1 MPSST
6 GPIIFTPD
14 NEPYLGRP
22 LLVLFDR
29 TIAKS
34 MVVHRQLGAR
44 TFATD
49 LTAIQIAAV
58 EIISQGISIALSMRE
73 LIRQAFLF
81 SAGILIRP
89 LIERT
94 GMIYN
99 LHGNAAAITAWNNGW
114 PRKSQPTFD
123 NLLDL
128 VMGPGSDE
136 ERAAA
141 RTVLHKLVHS
151 DPRSASFNATV
162 RSDGRLA
169 SASGKELNEPIKADT
184 ISALATNCL
193 DKLTNISI
201 VLLGAPSENIH

>member
-1 MPSST
+1 MTSST
-6 GPIIFTPD
+6 VPIFTPD
-14 NEPYLGRP
+14 NEPYLGRQ

-29 TIAKS
+29 TITKS
-34 MVVHRQLGAR
+34 MAVHRQLGAR

-58 EIISQGISIALSMRE
+58 EIIPQGISIALSMRE
-73 LIRQAFLF
+73 LIRQAYLF
-81 SAGILIRP
+81 SAGILMRP

-94 GMIYN
+94 GMIYH
-99 LHGNAAAITAWNNGW
+99 LHANAAAMTAWNNGW
-114 PRKSQPTFD
+114 PRNSQPTFD
-123 NLLDL
+123 NLLDM

-162 RSDGRLA
+162 RSDGLLA
-169 SASGKELNEPIKADT
+169 SASGKELNEPMKADT

-201 VLLGAPSENIH
+201 KLLGAPSENIH

>member
-6 GPIIFTPD
+6 VPIFTPD
-14 NEPYLGRP
+14 NEPYLGRQ

-29 TIAKS
+29 TITKS
-34 MVVHRQLGAR
+34 MAVHRQLGVR

-58 EIISQGISIALSMRE
+58 EIIPQGISIALSMRE
-73 LIRQAFLF
+73 LIRQAYLF
-81 SAGILIRP
+81 SAGILMRP

-94 GMIYN
+94 GMIYH
-99 LHGNAAAITAWNNGW
+99 LHGNAAAIEAWNNGW

-128 VMGPGSDE
+128 VMGQGSDE
-136 ERAAA
+136 EREAAK
-141 RTVLHKLVHS
+141 TVLHKLVHS

-162 RSDGRLA
+162 RSDGLLA
-169 SASGKELNEPIKADT
+169 SASGKELNEPMKADT

-201 VLLGAPSENIH
+201 VLLGAPSENVH

>member
-34 MVVHRQLGAR
+34 LVVHRQLGAR

-73 LIRQAFLF
+73 LIRQAYLF

>member
-1 MPSST
+1 M
-6 GPIIFTPD
+6 
-14 NEPYLGRP
+14 
-22 LLVLFDR
+22 
-29 TIAKS
+29 A
-34 MVVHRQLGAR
+34 VHCQLGAR

-58 EIISQGISIALSMRE
+58 EIIPQGISIALSMRE
-73 LIRQAFLF
+73 LIRQAYLF
-81 SAGILIRP
+81 SAGILMRP

-94 GMIYN
+94 GMIYH

-128 VMGPGSDE
+128 VMGPVSDE

-141 RTVLHKLVHS
+141 RTLMHKLVHS

-162 RSDGRLA
+162 RSDGQLA
-169 SASGKELNEPIKADT
+169 SASGKELNEPMKADT

-193 DKLTNISI
+193 DKLTNMSI
-201 VLLGAPSENIH
+201 ELLGAPSENIH

>member
-6 GPIIFTPD
+6 VPIFTPD
-14 NEPYLGRP
+14 NEPYLGRQ

-29 TIAKS
+29 TITKS
-34 MVVHRQLGAR
+34 MAVHRQLGAR

-58 EIISQGISIALSMRE
+58 EIIPQGISIALSMRE
-73 LIRQAFLF
+73 LIRQAYLF
-81 SAGILIRP
+81 SAGILMRP

-94 GMIYN
+94 GMIYH
-99 LHGNAAAITAWNNGW
+99 LHGNAAAIEAWNNGW

-128 VMGPGSDE
+128 VMGQGSDE
-136 ERAAA
+136 EREAAK
-141 RTVLHKLVHS
+141 TVLHKLVHS

-162 RSDGRLA
+162 RSDGLLA
-169 SASGKELNEPIKADT
+169 SASGKELNEPMKADT

-201 VLLGAPSENIH
+201 VLLGAPSENVH

>member
-1 MPSST
+1 MT
-6 GPIIFTPD
+6 IFTPD

-29 TIAKS
+29 TITKS
-34 MVVHRQLGAR
+34 MAVHRQLGVR

-49 LTAIQIAAV
+49 LSAIQIAAV
-58 EIISQGISIALSMRE
+58 EIVPQGISIALSMRE
-73 LIRQAFLF
+73 LVRQAYLF
-81 SAGILIRP
+81 SAGILMRP

-94 GMIYN
+94 GMIYH
-99 LHGNAAAITAWNNGW
+99 LHGNAAAIEAWNNGW

-141 RTVLHKLVHS
+141 RTVLHKMVHS

-162 RSDGRLA
+162 RSDGLRT
-169 SASGKELNEPIKADT
+169 SASGKELNEPMKADT

-193 DKLTNISI
+193 EKLTSISI
-201 VLLGAPSENIH
+201 ELLGPPIEHIH

>member
-1 MPSST
+1 MVS
-6 GPIIFTPD
+6 PIAPIFTPD

-29 TIAKS
+29 TISKS
-34 MVVHRQLGAR
+34 LSVHRQLGAR

-58 EIISQGISIALSMRE
+58 EIIPQGISIALSMRE
-73 LIRQAFLF
+73 LVRQAYLL
-81 SAGILIRP
+81 SAGILMRP

-94 GMIYN
+94 GMIYH
-99 LHGNAAAITAWNNGW
+99 LSANASAITAWNNGW

-128 VMGPGSDE
+128 VMGPGTDE

-151 DPRSASFNATV
+151 DPRSAGFNATL
-162 RSDGRLA
+162 RSDGLLA
-169 SASGKELNEPIKADT
+169 SASGKELNEPMKADT

-193 DKLTNISI
+193 DKLSSISV
-201 VLLGAPSENIH
+201 VLLGAPSERIH

>member
-6 GPIIFTPD
+6 APIFTPD

-29 TIAKS
+29 TITKS
-34 MVVHRQLGAR
+34 MAVHRQLGAR
-44 TFATD
+44 TFETN

-58 EIISQGISIALSMRE
+58 EIIPQGISIALSMRE
-73 LIRQAFLF
+73 LIRQAYLF
-81 SAGILIRP
+81 SAGILMRP

-94 GMIYN
+94 GMIYH
-99 LHGNAAAITAWNNGW
+99 LHGNAAAIEAWNNGW

-128 VMGPGSDE
+128 VMGQGSDE

-162 RSDGRLA
+162 RSDGLLA
-169 SASGKELNEPIKADT
+169 SASGKELNEPMKADT
-184 ISALATNCL
+184 ISALAANCL
-193 DKLTNISI
+193 DKLTTISI
-201 VLLGAPSENIH
+201 VLLGAPSESLH

>member
-6 GPIIFTPD
+6 APIFTPD
-14 NEPYLGRP
+14 NEPYLGRQ

-29 TIAKS
+29 TITKS
-34 MVVHRQLGAR
+34 MAVHRQLGAR

-58 EIISQGISIALSMRE
+58 EIIPQGISIALSMRE
-73 LIRQAFLF
+73 LIRQAYLF
-81 SAGILIRP
+81 SAGILMRP

-94 GMIYN
+94 GMIYH
-99 LHGNAAAITAWNNGW
+99 LHCNAAAIKAWNNGW

-162 RSDGRLA
+162 RTDGLLA
-169 SASGKELNEPIKADT
+169 SASGKELNEPMKADT

-201 VLLGAPSENIH
+201 ELLGAPSENIH

>member
-6 GPIIFTPD
+6 VVIFTPD

-29 TIAKS
+29 TITKS
-34 MVVHRQLGAR
+34 MAVHRQLGAR
-44 TFATD
+44 TFATN

-58 EIISQGISIALSMRE
+58 EIIPQGISIALSMRE
-73 LIRQAFLF
+73 LIRQAYLF
-81 SAGILIRP
+81 SAGILMRP

-94 GMIYN
+94 GMIYH
-99 LHGNAAAITAWNNGW
+99 LHGNATAIKAWNNGW

-128 VMGPGSDE
+128 VMAPGSDE

-151 DPRSASFNATV
+151 DPRSASLNATT
-162 RSDGRLA
+162 RSDGQLA
-169 SASGKELNEPIKADT
+169 SASGKELNEPMKADY
-184 ISALATNCL
+184 ISAFATNCL

-201 VLLGAPSENIH
+201 ELLGTSTDNPL

>member
-6 GPIIFTPD
+6 VPVFMPD

-29 TIAKS
+29 TITQA
-34 MVVHRQLGAR
+34 MAIHRQLGAR

-58 EIISQGISIALSMRE
+58 EIIPQGISIALSMRE
-73 LIRQAFLF
+73 LIRQAYLF
-81 SAGILIRP
+81 SAGILMRP

-94 GMIYN
+94 GMIYY
-99 LHGNAAAITAWNNGW
+99 LHGNAAAVTAWNDGW

-136 ERAAA
+136 EREAA

-162 RSDGRLA
+162 RSDGLLA

-193 DKLTNISI
+193 DKLTKISV